1 MTTKS
6 KMRIAS
12 VSAFERIVSV
22 NDREADP
29 PEIKFSLQMRLRG
42 IRLVKRSP
50 YRSRLRKR
58 SWHTEALS
66 CSLLPIL

>member
-29 PEIKFSLQMRLRG
+29 PEIKF
-42 IRLVKRSP
+42 
-50 YRSRLRKR
+50 
-58 SWHTEALS
+58 
-66 CSLLPIL
+66 